1 MFLYCCKVTSVT
13 DRSGRRMGG
22 RGRRRRSRGDHEHFF
37 GYFRHRRIQRLPSTS
52 IQTTK
57 ASVKCIASQS
67 GQSLIWCAKNIPMEV
82 YPEIQ
87 KTASVLV
94 LFFSPSVLIFRLN
107 MRIPT
112 WLLSVRKAQLCYF
125 FRCI

>member
-1 MFLYCCKVTSVT
+1 
-13 DRSGRRMGG
+13 
-22 RGRRRRSRGDHEHFF
+22 
-37 GYFRHRRIQRLPSTS
+37 
-52 IQTTK
+52 
-57 ASVKCIASQS
+57 
-67 GQSLIWCAKNIPMEV
+67 MEV

-125 FRCI
+125 F